1 MGDVST
7 IAICI
12 VVFILLGASYII
24 RDKSYRIFSSII
36 GLLILASIVNIGF
49 YELLSRTDIVIGNAY
64 VTGVLYI
71 LRVIYHFF
79 LFDIFFC
86 FVLYATVVS
95 KMEKRQA
102 RIIAISATTLFLIII
117 GIDIVLTF
125 TKNGFTIDKET
136 GEAFEGINVFEI
148 GYFIFVAFLVF
159 LMVKI
164 RKLLYKRILI
174 GFFFTM
180 ILAVITRVAQLI
192 IRESSLTTLTFTFP
206 VLAMLYI
213 MHVNP
218 YNANLGTLNEDAME
232 DMIKNLY
239 HRQKPFIIMSLVL
252 PDFVGE
258 GKDLPDYMYQQTRR
272 FAAELFRDGTMF
284 QIGNGQ
290 IIMIARKDRNPDYN
304 DWFKEILD
312 EFTVQHNIYKAPYK
326 IVYGESFENKLNSN
340 EYLSLITDINSKMP
354 SNTMKRIDEN
364 DIAHYKKLEYIKE
377 QLDDIYHKGDL
388 NDPRV
393 LVYCQPVYNVKT
405 KRFDT
410 AEALMR
416 LKLEKAGV
424 VSPDMFIPIAEANG
438 YIHTLTKIILNKTC
452 QVAKKLVDESYI
464 FSRISINVSTLELK
478 EDSFCDEF
486 NKIIADN
493 GIMGN
498 KIAIELTES
507 QNEEDFMVM
516 KERIIT
522 LHKEGIHFYL
532 DDFGTGY
539 SNIERILE
547 LPFDIIK
554 FDRSMVIAT
563 RQDERSSSIVKKLAN
578 VFEDFNYFVL
588 FEGVEDAIDENHC
601 LDMSAAY
608 LQGFK
613 YSKPIPI
620 EQLHTFMPRIQ

>member
-12 VVFILLGASYII
+12 VIFILLGASYII
-24 RDKSYRIFSSII
+24 RDKSYRIFSSIV
-36 GLLILASIVNIGF
+36 GLLMLAAICNIGF
-49 YELLSRTDIVIGNAY
+49 YELLDRTDIVVGNAY
-64 VTGVLYI
+64 VIGTLYI

-86 FVLYATVVS
+86 FTLYATIVS
-95 KMEKRQA
+95 KMEKKHA
-102 RIIAISATTLFLIII
+102 RIIAISATALFIAII
-117 GIDIVLTF
+117 GIDVALTF
-125 TKNGFTIDKET
+125 TKNGFIIDKET
-136 GEAFEGINVFEI
+136 GEAFDGFNIFEV
-148 GYFIFVAFLVF
+148 GYFLFIAFLTF
-159 LMVKI
+159 LMFRV
-164 RKLLYKRILI
+164 RKLLCKRILI
-174 GFFFTM
+174 GFFLTM
-180 ILAVITRVAQLI
+180 ILAVITRIAQMI

-239 HRQKPFIIMSLVL
+239 NKQKPFIIMSLVL

-258 GKDLPDYMYQQTRR
+258 GKDLPKYMYEQTRR
-272 FAAELFRDGTMF
+272 FSAELFRDGTMF

-304 DWFKEILD
+304 EWFKEILD

-326 IVYGESFENKLNSN
+326 IVYGESFEKDLNSN
-340 EYLSLITDINSKMP
+340 EYLSLITDINSRIP
-354 SNTMKRIDEN
+354 NNTMKRIDES
-364 DIAHYKKLEYIKE
+364 DIAHYKEQEYVKE

-388 NDPRV
+388 NDERV

-416 LKLEKAGV
+416 LKLEKTGII
-424 VSPDMFIPIAEANG
+424 SPNVFIPIAEANG
-438 YIHTLTKIILNKTC
+438 YIHALTKIILNKTC
-452 QVAKKLVDESYI
+452 QVVKKLVDESYI

-478 EDSFCDEF
+478 DDGFCDEF
-486 NKIIADN
+486 NQIIADN
-493 GIMGN
+493 GIKGE

-516 KERIIT
+516 KERIVT

-563 RQDERSSSIVKKLAN
+563 RQDKRSNDIVKKLAN

-588 FEGVEDAIDENHC
+588 FEGVEDNIDEDHC

-620 EQLHTFMPRIQ
+620 DQLHTFMPRA